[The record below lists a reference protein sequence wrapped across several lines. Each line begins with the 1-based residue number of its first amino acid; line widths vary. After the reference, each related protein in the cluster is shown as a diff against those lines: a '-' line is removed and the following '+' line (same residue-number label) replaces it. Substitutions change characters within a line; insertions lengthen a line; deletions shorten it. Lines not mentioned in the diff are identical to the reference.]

1 MPVQSDFYQWT
12 RQFLIRLTLSME
24 SWSELKNSKRSQ
36 LIIKIIKRTN
46 NNFFIKSVE
55 ND

>member
-12 RQFLIRLTLSME
+12 RQFLTRRTLSME
-24 SWSELKNSKRSQ
+24 SWSELRNSKKSQ
-36 LIIKIIKRTN
+36 LIKIIKRTN
-46 NNFFIKSVE
+46 NNFFRKSVE